1 MKTPLGTAGEA
12 VRGNVI
18 TLRKGQNLTYAEMTR
33 RLSEIGQP
41 IPELGLR
48 NIERGQRKVDVDE
61 LVALSAV
68 LGSSP
73 AALLNPHIK
82 FHFIADI
89 VEKD

>member
-1 MKTPLGTAGEA
+1 MKIPLGTTGEA
-12 VRGNVI
+12 VRDNVT

-33 RLSEIGQP
+33 RLAEIGQP

-48 NIERGQRKVDVDE
+48 NIERGKRKVDVDE

-68 LGSSP
+68 LGASP
-73 AALLNPHIK
+73 GALLNPHIK
-82 FHFIADI
+82 FHFIADT